1 MKSSAI
7 LLMAG
12 SGTRSLLPINKT
24 LYKINDIPLFM
35 YSLNKLYE
43 VSFDEYILVT
53 NELDYDQV
61 KTYLETTPYD
71 VKIILGGATRCESV
85 RKALKH
91 VTTDVALIHD
101 AARPLVCTCDIKT
114 MKESF
119 NNYKLGTMYHNVT
132 DTVRL
137 VEDKISLVNRE
148 KLYAVTTPQYFSKD
162 LFDEI
167 LTNDLLITDEIS
179 LFENKYEINFIKETS
194 NNLKLTNAND
204 VDYIEYQLSN
214 KYKYHIGTSLD
225 YHPFSNHDKLI
236 LGGVVFDDYPI
247 LDGHSDA
254 DVVYHVVAESL
265 LGASNLGDL
274 GTLFPDNDPKY
285 KGIASS
291 ILLEYVVDLLNQRNI
306 LIENIDVMVYLIKPS
321 LKNYKKQMAS
331 NIKNITKAFNVCV
344 KAATLNKRG
353 LISLEEGI
361 GAEAISL
368 IKIPHNK

>member
-35 YSLNKLYE
+35 YSLNKLFE

-53 NELDYDQV
+53 NELDYEQV
-61 KTYLETTPYD
+61 KTYIESTPYD
-71 VKIILGGATRCESV
+71 VKIILGGNTRCESV
-85 RKALKH
+85 KKALMH
-91 VTTDVALIHD
+91 VTTDIALIHD
-101 AARPLVCTCDIKT
+101 AARPLVSTCDIRT
-114 MKESF
+114 MKQSF

-137 VEDKISLVNRE
+137 VEDKVSLVNRDN
-148 KLYAVTTPQYFSKD
+148 LYAVTTPQYFSKD

-167 LTNDLLITDEIS
+167 LNNDLLITDEIS

-194 NNLKLTNAND
+194 NNLKLTTASD

-214 KYKYHIGTSLD
+214 KHKYHIGTSLD

-236 LGGVVFDDYPI
+236 LGGVVFNDYPI

-291 ILLEYVVDLLNQRNI
+291 ILLEHVVDLLNQRNI
-306 LIENIDVMVYLIKPS
+306 VIENIDVMVYLIKPS
-321 LKNYKKQMAS
+321 LKNYKKQMAF
-331 NIKNITKAFNVCV
+331 NIKEITKAFNVCV

>member
-24 LYKINDIPLFM
+24 LYKINNIPLFM

-53 NELDYDQV
+53 NELDYEQV
-61 KTYLETTPYD
+61 KTYIESTPYD
-71 VKIILGGATRCESV
+71 IKIILGGNTRCESV
-85 RKALKH
+85 KKALMH
-91 VTTDVALIHD
+91 VTTDIALIHD
-101 AARPLVCTCDIKT
+101 AARPLVSTCDIRT
-114 MKESF
+114 MKQSF

-137 VEDKISLVNRE
+137 LEDKVSLVNRDN
-148 KLYAVTTPQYFSKD
+148 LYAVTTPQYFSKD

-167 LTNDLLITDEIS
+167 LNNDLLITDEIS

-194 NNLKLTNAND
+194 NNLKLTTASD

-214 KYKYHIGTSLD
+214 KHKYHIGTSLD

-236 LGGVVFDDYPI
+236 LGGVVFNDYPI

-291 ILLEYVVDLLNQRNI
+291 ILLEHVVELLNQRNI

-331 NIKNITKAFNVCV
+331 NIKAITKAFNVCV

>member
-101 AARPLVCTCDIKT
+101 AARPLVSTCDIKT

-148 KLYAVTTPQYFSKD
+148 KLYAVTTPQYFSSD

-167 LTNDLLITDEIS
+167 LNNDLLITDEIS

-225 YHPFSNHDKLI
+225 YHPFSNHGKLI
-236 LGGVVFDDYPI
+236 LGGVIFDDYPI

>member
-101 AARPLVCTCDIKT
+101 AARPLVSTCDIKT

-137 VEDKISLVNRE
+137 VEDNISLVNRE
-148 KLYAVTTPQYFSKD
+148 KLYAVTTPQYFSND

-167 LTNDLLITDEIS
+167 LNNNKLITDEIS

-236 LGGVVFDDYPI
+236 LGGVIFDDYPI

>member
-85 RKALKH
+85 REALKH

-101 AARPLVCTCDIKT
+101 AARPLISTCDIKT

-148 KLYAVTTPQYFSKD
+148 KLYAVTTPQYFSSD

-167 LTNDLLITDEIS
+167 LNNDLLITDEIS

-204 VDYIEYQLSN
+204 IDYIEYQLSN

-236 LGGVVFDDYPI
+236 LGGVIFDDYPI

>member
-85 RKALKH
+85 REALKH

-101 AARPLVCTCDIKT
+101 AARPLVSTCDIKT

-148 KLYAVTTPQYFSKD
+148 KLYAVTTPQYFSND

-236 LGGVVFDDYPI
+236 LGGVIFDDYPI

>member
-35 YSLNKLYE
+35 YSLNKLFE

-53 NELDYDQV
+53 NELDYEQV
-61 KTYLETTPYD
+61 KTYIESTPYD
-71 VKIILGGATRCESV
+71 VKIILGGITRCESV

-91 VTTDVALIHD
+91 VTTDIALIHD
-101 AARPLVCTCDIKT
+101 AARPLVSTCDIKK

-137 VEDKISLVNRE
+137 VEDKVSLVNRDN
-148 KLYAVTTPQYFSKD
+148 LYAVTTPQYFSKD

-167 LTNDLLITDEIS
+167 LNNDLLITDEIS
-179 LFENKYEINFIKETS
+179 LFENKYEIKFIKETS
-194 NNLKLTNAND
+194 NNLKLTTASD

-214 KYKYHIGTSLD
+214 KHKYHIGTSLD

-236 LGGVVFDDYPI
+236 LGGVIFDDYPI

-265 LGASNLGDL
+265 LGASSLGDL

-291 ILLEYVVDLLNQRNI
+291 ILLEHVVDLLNQRNI
-306 LIENIDVMVYLIKPS
+306 VIENIDVMVYLIKPS

-331 NIKNITKAFNVCV
+331 NIKAITKAFNVCV

>member
-101 AARPLVCTCDIKT
+101 AARPLVSTCDIKT

-148 KLYAVTTPQYFSKD
+148 KLYAVTTPQYFSSD

-167 LTNDLLITDEIS
+167 LNNDKLITDEIS

-236 LGGVVFDDYPI
+236 LGGVIFDDYPI

>member
-24 LYKINDIPLFM
+24 LYRINDIPLFM

-101 AARPLVCTCDIKT
+101 AARPLISTCDIKT

-148 KLYAVTTPQYFSKD
+148 KLYAVTTPQYFSSD

-167 LTNDLLITDEIS
+167 LNNDLLITDEIS

-194 NNLKLTNAND
+194 KNLKLTNAND

-236 LGGVVFDDYPI
+236 LGGVIFDDYPI

-306 LIENIDVMVYLIKPS
+306 LIENIDVMVYLINPS

>member
-101 AARPLVCTCDIKT
+101 AARPLISTCDIKT

-148 KLYAVTTPQYFSKD
+148 KLYAVTTPQYFSSD

-167 LTNDLLITDEIS
+167 LNNDKLITDEIS

-236 LGGVVFDDYPI
+236 LGGVIFDDYPI

>member
-12 SGTRSLLPINKT
+12 SGTRSLLPINKA
-24 LYKINDIPLFM
+24 LYKINNIPLFM

-53 NELDYDQV
+53 NELDYEQV
-61 KTYLETTPYD
+61 KTYIESTPYD
-71 VKIILGGATRCESV
+71 IKIILGGNTRCESV
-85 RKALKH
+85 KKALMH
-91 VTTDVALIHD
+91 VTTDIALIHD
-101 AARPLVCTCDIKT
+101 AARPLVSTCDIRT
-114 MKESF
+114 MKQSF

-137 VEDKISLVNRE
+137 VEDKVSLVNRDN
-148 KLYAVTTPQYFSKD
+148 LYAVTTPQYFSKD

-167 LTNDLLITDEIS
+167 LNNDLLITDEIS

-194 NNLKLTNAND
+194 NNLKLTTASD

-214 KYKYHIGTSLD
+214 KHKYHIGTSLD

-236 LGGVVFDDYPI
+236 LGGVVFNDYPI

-291 ILLEYVVDLLNQRNI
+291 ILLEHVVELLNQRNI
-306 LIENIDVMVYLIKPS
+306 VIENIDVMVYLIKPS

-331 NIKNITKAFNVCV
+331 NIKAITKAFNVCV

>member
-101 AARPLVCTCDIKT
+101 AARPLISTCDIKT

-148 KLYAVTTPQYFSKD
+148 KLYAVTTPQYFSND

-167 LTNDLLITDEIS
+167 LNNDLLI
-179 LFENKYEINFIKETS
+179 
-194 NNLKLTNAND
+194 ND
-204 VDYIEYQLSN
+204 
-214 KYKYHIGTSLD
+214 
-225 YHPFSNHDKLI
+225 
-236 LGGVVFDDYPI
+236 
-247 LDGHSDA
+247 
-254 DVVYHVVAESL
+254 
-265 LGASNLGDL
+265 
-274 GTLFPDNDPKY
+274 
-285 KGIASS
+285 
-291 ILLEYVVDLLNQRNI
+291 
-306 LIENIDVMVYLIKPS
+306 
-321 LKNYKKQMAS
+321 
-331 NIKNITKAFNVCV
+331 
-344 KAATLNKRG
+344 
-353 LISLEEGI
+353 
-361 GAEAISL
+361 
-368 IKIPHNK
+368 

>member
-71 VKIILGGATRCESV
+71 VKIILGGDTRCESV

-236 LGGVVFDDYPI
+236 LGGVIFDDYPI

>member
-101 AARPLVCTCDIKT
+101 AARPLISTCDIKT

-148 KLYAVTTPQYFSKD
+148 KLYAVTTPQYFSND

-167 LTNDLLITDEIS
+167 LNNDLLITDEIS

-204 VDYIEYQLSN
+204 IDYIEYQLSN

-225 YHPFSNHDKLI
+225 YHPFSNHGKLI
-236 LGGVVFDDYPI
+236 LGGVIFDDYPI

>member
-24 LYKINDIPLFM
+24 LYRINDIPLFM

-101 AARPLVCTCDIKT
+101 AARPLVSTCDIKT

-148 KLYAVTTPQYFSKD
+148 KLYAVTTPQYFSND

-167 LTNDLLITDEIS
+167 LNNDLLITDEIS

-236 LGGVVFDDYPI
+236 LGGVIFDDYPI

>member
-24 LYKINDIPLFM
+24 LYKIDDIPLFM

-85 RKALKH
+85 REALKH

-101 AARPLVCTCDIKT
+101 AARPLISTCDIKT

-148 KLYAVTTPQYFSKD
+148 KLYAVTTPQYFSSD

-167 LTNDLLITDEIS
+167 LNNDLLITDEIS

-225 YHPFSNHDKLI
+225 YHPFSNHGKLI
-236 LGGVVFDDYPI
+236 LGGVIFDDYPI

>member
-24 LYKINDIPLFM
+24 LYKINNIPLFM

-53 NELDYDQV
+53 NELDYEQV
-61 KTYLETTPYD
+61 KTYIESTPYD
-71 VKIILGGATRCESV
+71 IKIILGGNTRCESV
-85 RKALKH
+85 KKALMH
-91 VTTDVALIHD
+91 VTTDIALIHD
-101 AARPLVCTCDIKT
+101 AARPLVSSCDIKT

-119 NNYKLGTMYHNVT
+119 DNYKLGTMYHNVT

-137 VEDKISLVNRE
+137 VEDKVSLVNRDN
-148 KLYAVTTPQYFSKD
+148 LYAVTTPQYFSKD

-167 LTNDLLITDEIS
+167 LNNDLLITDEIS

-194 NNLKLTNAND
+194 NNLKLTTASD

-214 KYKYHIGTSLD
+214 KHKYHIGTSLD

-236 LGGVVFDDYPI
+236 LGGVVFNDYPI

-331 NIKNITKAFNVCV
+331 NIKAITKAFNVCV

>member
-53 NELDYDQV
+53 NELDYEQV
-61 KTYLETTPYD
+61 KSYLETTPYD

-85 RKALKH
+85 RKALMH
-91 VTTDVALIHD
+91 VTTDIALIHD
-101 AARPLVCTCDIKT
+101 AARPLVSTCDIKT

-137 VEDKISLVNRE
+137 VEDKVSLVNRDN
-148 KLYAVTTPQYFSKD
+148 LYAVTTPQYFSKD

-167 LTNDLLITDEIS
+167 LNNDSLITDEIS

-236 LGGVVFDDYPI
+236 LGGVIFDDYPI

-254 DVVYHVVAESL
+254 DVVYHVVTESL

>member
-101 AARPLVCTCDIKT
+101 AARPLISTCDIKT

-148 KLYAVTTPQYFSKD
+148 KLYAVTTPQYFSND

-236 LGGVVFDDYPI
+236 LGGVIFDDYPI

>member
-35 YSLNKLYE
+35 YSLNKLFE

-53 NELDYDQV
+53 NELDYEQV
-61 KTYLETTPYD
+61 KTYIESTPYD
-71 VKIILGGATRCESV
+71 VKIILGGNTRCESV
-85 RKALKH
+85 KKALMH
-91 VTTDVALIHD
+91 VTTDIALIHD
-101 AARPLVCTCDIKT
+101 AARPLVSTCDIRT
-114 MKESF
+114 MKQSF

-137 VEDKISLVNRE
+137 VEDKVSLVNRDN
-148 KLYAVTTPQYFSKD
+148 LYAVTTPQYFSKD

-167 LTNDLLITDEIS
+167 LNNDLLITDEIS

-194 NNLKLTNAND
+194 NNLKLTTASD

-214 KYKYHIGTSLD
+214 KHKYHIGTSLD

-236 LGGVVFDDYPI
+236 LGGVVFNDYPI

-291 ILLEYVVDLLNQRNI
+291 ILLDHVVDLLNQRNI
-306 LIENIDVMVYLIKPS
+306 VIENIDVMVYLIKPS
-321 LKNYKKQMAS
+321 LKNYKKQMAF
-331 NIKNITKAFNVCV
+331 NIKEITKAFNVCV